1 MAFQWADFL
10 VIAKSLHDSGKKTSL
25 PTDAS
30 FRCAISRAYYAAFC
44 HSRDYAAAN
53 LGFVPTQK
61 PKDHELLRVH
71 LAKHGKPTISTT
83 LDRLRQWRNNS
94 DYHNPSPTLSEYHTK
109 TSIDDAESIIKSL

>member
-1 MAFQWADFL
+1 MTFQWADFL

-25 PTDAS
+25 PSDAS

-71 LAKHGKPTISTT
+71 LAKHGKPTVSTT
-83 LDRLRQWRNNS
+83 LDRLRQWRNQS
-94 DYHNPSPTLSEYHTK
+94 DYHNPSPIPSENN
-109 TSIDDAESIIKSL
+109 SNIAIQDAEALIQFL